1 MAKTEEEKKKA
12 NAKYQKKYRKKN
24 LRDSR
29 KRQVEHYEKQK
40 LLVYQHY
47 ACKEC
52 PSIENTNIHCACC
65 GEAEYKFLCI
75 DHINDNGAEDRK
87 KNPSHATGRG
97 LYTRL
102 IKEGYPEGYQLL
114 CFNCNMAKGIHGVC
128 PHKIK
133 VFWYGN

>member
-40 LLVYQHY
+40 LLVYKY
-47 ACKEC
+47 YSVGRLE
-52 PSIENTNIHCACC
+52 CACC
-65 GEAEYKFLCI
+65 GESEYKFLCI

-128 PHKIK
+128 PHKINTTQ
-133 VFWYGN
+133 YGN